1 MMEIEIVSF
10 SLMQI
15 LLLQPCDD
23 DTQYSEQ
30 VCSEKIEDA
39 ETPKCS
45 HLSSRVRFAHIRLR
59 EEIDIFILS

>member
-1 MMEIEIVSF
+1 MEMEIRSF

-30 VCSEKIEDA
+30 VSGEKIEDA

-45 HLSSRVRFAHIRLR
+45 HLSSRVRFAQLRLR
-59 EEIDIFILS
+59 LDI